1 MRSNVL
7 DILPARVKRSL
18 KKFGEDLRI
27 ARQKRHLTVSMM
39 AERIGVAKSTYL
51 RAEKG
56 DPKVTL
62 GVYVMAL
69 FVLGLS
75 EAFTNLFDPS
85 KDEQG
90 LLLDV
95 ARLPKRVRSKRVIGS
110 P

>member
-75 EAFTNLFDPS
+75 EAFTNLIDPS

-95 ARLPKRVRSKRVIGS
+95 GRLPKRVRSKRVIAS